1 MQVVT
6 ALMAADFALI
16 ASRCRQLNN
25 YGFRKASSSSGRH
38 EFGAAGFRRGCPELL
53 RTLRRLDT
61 SRAPKKGAATAAAQA
76 AAAQALAVAQAASR
90 APPGN
95 ARGSAAAASG
105 GAPGGGEGEPLALQA
120 GVLLDDV
127 AALKRDRAAL
137 LREVR
142 TLREGAA
149 ATQASVRELSAR
161 LASTE
166 AAQAQMLRWGAAAAH
181 NHHVSHHNINN
192 SKPMLQGGAQ
202 PLSLPAADAKR
213 GGRGAAR
220 QVSREGGAL
229 ALAALSEAAAA
240 AESRGARSIVAERL
254 AEAEAAA
261 SAAASAAADAQA
273 AAAQAEEAAQR
284 KRARAD
290 ELARGVLAARSE
302 LQEAQAQAAAEAG
315 SVRHTDEAGL
325 AADS

>member
-1 MQVVT
+1 
-6 ALMAADFALI
+6 LGADFASL
-16 ASRCRQLNN
+16 ASRQLNN
-25 YGFRKASSSSGRH
+25 YGFRKASSSSSGRH

-61 SRAPKKGAATAAAQA
+61 SRAPKKGAASAAAQA
-76 AAAQALAVAQAASR
+76 AAAQALAVAQAAGSR
-90 APPGN
+90 GPGSGGS
-95 ARGSAAAASG
+95 RGSGAAAAASD
-105 GAPGGGEGEPLALQA
+105 APGGGGEGEPLALQA

-149 ATQASVRELSAR
+149 ATQASVRALSAR

-181 NHHVSHHNINN
+181 NHGASHHNINN
-192 SKPMLQGGAQ
+192 SRPMLQGGAQ
-202 PLSLPAADAKR
+202 PLSLPASDAKR

-254 AEAEAAA
+254 VEAEAAA
-261 SAAASAAADAQA
+261 SAAASAAAEAHA
-273 AAAQAEEAAQR
+273 AAAAAEEAAQR

-290 ELARGVLAARSE
+290 ELTRGALAARSE
-302 LQEAQAQAAAEAG
+302 LQEAQAAAHTAG
-315 SVRHTDEAGL
+315 AVGIDAGCR
-325 AADS
+325 